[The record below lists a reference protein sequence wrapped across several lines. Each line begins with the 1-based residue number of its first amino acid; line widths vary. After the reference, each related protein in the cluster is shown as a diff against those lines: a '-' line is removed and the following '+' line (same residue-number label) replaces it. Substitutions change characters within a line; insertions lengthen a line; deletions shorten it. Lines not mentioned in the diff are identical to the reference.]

1 MNDDILDTLPLREL
15 TDETLVLLDTE
26 NASDIDDIKQELCR
40 RELCYNGE

>member
-26 NASDIDDIKQELCR
+26 NANDADDIKQELCR

>member
-1 MNDDILDTLPLREL
+1 MNNDILELLPLHEL

-26 NASDIDDIKQELCR
+26 NASDAEDIKQELCR